1 MEGTARVIHPLLLLR
16 QSGWAEA
23 FDGSDAPA
31 DAVSLL
37 RSHLG
42 TPAGR
47 VLLAPV
53 GSGPWID
60 TLAGSGLRLSGLD
73 PSRRI
78 LAAARERLLRRGIT
92 VDAEPTRGGD
102 DGTADVVLVHGDLR
116 EAECN
121 PGHAAAVLPPPALA
135 ALGTRQEREDALR
148 TIAQAMRPGATC
160 VVVQADPPES
170 WVASGGNE
178 APVVGAE
185 GLRRNTEVDVDV
197 SGRLRVRHRFVDG
210 RGDLV
215 AETGL
220 LRTALTDEV
229 VFAEAAATGLVPSG
243 VVEASGGLRFLV
255 LMRGE

>member
-1 MEGTARVIHPLLLLR
+1 MIHPLLLLR
-16 QSGWAEA
+16 QSGWSEV
-23 FDGSDAPA
+23 FDGSDAPR

-37 RSHLG
+37 RFTLG

-53 GSGPWID
+53 GSGPWIEA
-60 TLAGSGLRLSGLD
+60 LAGTGLRLSGLD

-78 LAAARERLLRRGIT
+78 LADARDRLLRRGIT

-102 DGTADVVLVHGDLR
+102 EGTADVVLVHGDLR

-160 VVVQADPPES
+160 VVVQADPPEG
-170 WVASGGNE
+170 WVDTGGSE
-178 APVVGAE
+178 APVKGAE
-185 GLRRNTEVDVDV
+185 GIHRNTEVDVDA
-197 SGRLRVRHRFVDG
+197 SGRLRVRHRFVDE
-210 RGDLV
+210 RGVLV

-220 LRTALTDEV
+220 LRTSLTDEV
-229 VFAEAAATGLVPSG
+229 VFAEAATTGLRPAGIVP
-243 VVEASGGLRFLV
+243 APGGLRFLV
-255 LMRGE
+255 LTRGE